1 MHWRAKL
8 FEARSGMTGGTEQ
21 MFLSRNHN
29 NYVHIYSWWS
39 FSWMSLAP
47 SSYLPFPIFY
57 RQLLVILI
65 FFLRR
70 IVTTR
75 YVALWILKTALKDE
89 DFFYIFSTLS
99 CLAASFVVENTHVC
113 LVIDW
118 CIVVLKMVF
127 FNESLELFHCRSCFQ
142 LVPGVPKR
150 TGNKQF
156 FSWRNQFL

>member
-1 MHWRAKL
+1 
-8 FEARSGMTGGTEQ
+8 
-21 MFLSRNHN
+21 
-29 NYVHIYSWWS
+29 
-39 FSWMSLAP
+39 MSLAP

-113 LVIDW
+113 LVID
-118 CIVVLKMVF
+118 
-127 FNESLELFHCRSCFQ
+127 
-142 LVPGVPKR
+142 
-150 TGNKQF
+150 
-156 FSWRNQFL
+156 